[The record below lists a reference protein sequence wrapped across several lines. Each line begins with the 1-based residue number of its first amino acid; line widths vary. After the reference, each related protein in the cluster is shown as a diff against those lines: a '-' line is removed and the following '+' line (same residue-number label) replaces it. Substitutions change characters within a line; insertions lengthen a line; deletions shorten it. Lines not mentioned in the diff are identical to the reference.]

1 MCWGD
6 AVAVRQRICYALSRM
21 TAQRRGN
28 TMSLKIAIKRA
39 YEPAAK
45 SDGRRIL
52 VDRLWPRGVKR
63 DTAGIDEW
71 MKDVAPSTALRR
83 WFAHDPARWKEFIGR
98 YRKELAS
105 PAVMPAIERLR
116 KLASGR
122 KVTLVYAAADSEH
135 NNAVALRTILGA
147 RTARK

>member
-1 MCWGD
+1 M
-6 AVAVRQRICYALSRM
+6 A
-21 TAQRRGN
+21 
-28 TMSLKIAIKRA
+28 LKIAIKRA

-71 MKDVAPSTALRR
+71 LKDVAPSTALRR
-83 WFAHDPARWKEFIGR
+83 WFAHDPARWKEFIQR

-105 PAVMPAIERLR
+105 PAAEAAMERLR
-116 KLASGR
+116 KLASDR

-147 RTARK
+147 RTART

>member
-1 MCWGD
+1 M
-6 AVAVRQRICYALSRM
+6 AL
-21 TAQRRGN
+21 Q
-28 TMSLKIAIKRA
+28 IAIKRA

-71 MKDVAPSTALRR
+71 LKDVAPSTELRR
-83 WFAHDPARWKEFIGR
+83 WFAHDPARWKEFIQR

-105 PAVMPAIERLR
+105 PTAEAAMERLR
-116 KLASGR
+116 KLASDR
-122 KVTLVYAAADSEH
+122 KVTLVYAAADSEY

-147 RTARK
+147 RTART

>member
-1 MCWGD
+1 M
-6 AVAVRQRICYALSRM
+6 A
-21 TAQRRGN
+21 
-28 TMSLKIAIKRA
+28 LKIAIKRA

-63 DTAGIDEW
+63 ESAAIDEW

-83 WFAHDPARWKEFIGR
+83 WFAHDPERWKEFIRR

-105 PAVMPAIERLR
+105 PTAEAAMERLR
-116 KLASGR
+116 KLASDR

-135 NNAVALRTILGA
+135 NNAVALRTLLGTSA
-147 RTARK
+147 GPRRRRRRVRQPSANPGT

>member
-1 MCWGD
+1 M
-6 AVAVRQRICYALSRM
+6 A
-21 TAQRRGN
+21 
-28 TMSLKIAIKRA
+28 LKIAIKRA

-63 DTAGIDEW
+63 DTAAIDEW
-71 MKDVAPSTALRR
+71 MKDAAPSTELRR
-83 WFAHDPARWKEFIGR
+83 WFAHDPARWKEFIQR

-105 PAVMPAIERLR
+105 PTAEAAMERLR

-147 RTARK
+147 GAART

>member
-1 MCWGD
+1 M
-6 AVAVRQRICYALSRM
+6 ALR
-21 TAQRRGN
+21 
-28 TMSLKIAIKRA
+28 IAIKRA

-63 DTAGIDEW
+63 EFAAIDEW

-83 WFAHDPARWKEFIGR
+83 WFAHDPARWKEFIQR

-105 PAVMPAIERLR
+105 PAAEAAMERLR
-116 KLASGR
+116 KLASDR
-122 KVTLVYAAADSEH
+122 KVTLVYAAADSEY

-147 RTARK
+147 RTART

>member
-1 MCWGD
+1 M
-6 AVAVRQRICYALSRM
+6 ALR
-21 TAQRRGN
+21 
-28 TMSLKIAIKRA
+28 IAIKRA

-63 DTAGIDEW
+63 EFAAIDEW
-71 MKDVAPSTALRR
+71 MKDVAPSTELRR
-83 WFAHDPARWKEFIGR
+83 WFAHDPAHWKEFIQR

-105 PAVMPAIERLR
+105 PAAEAAMERLR
-116 KLASGR
+116 KLASDR
-122 KVTLVYAAADSEH
+122 KVTLVYAAADSEY

-147 RTARK
+147 RTART

>member
-1 MCWGD
+1 M
-6 AVAVRQRICYALSRM
+6 AF
-21 TAQRRGN
+21 
-28 TMSLKIAIKRA
+28 KIAIKRA

-71 MKDVAPSTALRR
+71 LKDVAPSTELRR
-83 WFAHDPARWKEFIGR
+83 WFAHDPARWKEFIQR

-105 PAVMPAIERLR
+105 PVAEAAMERLR
-116 KLASGR
+116 KLASDR
-122 KVTLVYAAADSEH
+122 KVTLVYAAADSEY

-147 RTARK
+147 RTARM

>member
-1 MCWGD
+1 M
-6 AVAVRQRICYALSRM
+6 A
-21 TAQRRGN
+21 
-28 TMSLKIAIKRA
+28 LKIAIKRA

-45 SDGRRIL
+45 NDGRRIL

-83 WFAHDPARWKEFIGR
+83 WFAHDPARWKEFIQR

-105 PAVMPAIERLR
+105 PSAEAAMERLR
-116 KLASGR
+116 KLASDR

-147 RTARK
+147 RTART

>member
-1 MCWGD
+1 M
-6 AVAVRQRICYALSRM
+6 ALR
-21 TAQRRGN
+21 
-28 TMSLKIAIKRA
+28 IAIKRA

-63 DTAGIDEW
+63 EFAGIDEW
-71 MKDVAPSTALRR
+71 LKDVAPSTALRR
-83 WFAHDPARWKEFIGR
+83 WFAHDPARWKEFIQR

-105 PAVMPAIERLR
+105 PAAEAAMERLR
-116 KLASGR
+116 KLASDR
-122 KVTLVYAAADSEH
+122 KVTLVYAAADSAH

-147 RTARK
+147 RTART

>member
-1 MCWGD
+1 M
-6 AVAVRQRICYALSRM
+6 ALR
-21 TAQRRGN
+21 
-28 TMSLKIAIKRA
+28 IAIKRA

-83 WFAHDPARWKEFIGR
+83 WFAHDPARWKEFIQR

-105 PAVMPAIERLR
+105 PSAEAAMERLR
-116 KLASGR
+116 KLASDR
-122 KVTLVYAAADSEH
+122 KVTLVYAATDSEH
-135 NNAVALRTILGA
+135 NNAVALRTILGV